1 MVNTKNKA
9 SPNLSNNH
17 ALQVYKK
24 AQTITHTPSWLT
36 TSHNT
41 LWGSLR
47 LKVSTRPICIGS
59 FIARLISEVVIQKA
73 IELFYVVTMIGK
85 VQSYLY
91 IWCKYNK

>member
-1 MVNTKNKA
+1 MKSA
-9 SPNLSNNH
+9 D
-17 ALQVYKK
+17 YC
-24 AQTITHTPSWLT
+24 HTPSWFT
-36 TSHNT
+36 TNHNT

>member
-17 ALQVYKK
+17 ALQVTRKRRLLPIRLLGSPQ
-24 AQTITHTPSWLT
+24 ATIHY
-36 TSHNT
+36 
-41 LWGSLR
+41 GEVYAY
-47 LKVSTRPICIGS
+47 KVSTHPICIGS